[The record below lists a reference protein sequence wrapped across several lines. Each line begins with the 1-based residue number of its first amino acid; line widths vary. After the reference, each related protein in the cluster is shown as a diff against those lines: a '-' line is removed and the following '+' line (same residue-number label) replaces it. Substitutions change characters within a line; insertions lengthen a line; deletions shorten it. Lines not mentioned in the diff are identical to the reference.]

1 MLKSALALAA
11 ASLFLA
17 GTAAAGPT
25 VVKPVEKAAL
35 QVATTFDCAVTPV
48 APPKSAD
55 LFQTTSFTL
64 TKKTGNLPAGRKVIE
79 VRLGTT
85 ATGGALTTFCTDEF
99 GGRGNVLTKKHDSVI
114 VAPPIMDA
122 NYIWLCNAKLTAK
135 DCEPNTPPAV
145 PK

>member
-17 GTAAAGPT
+17 GTAVAGPA
-25 VVKPVEKAAL
+25 VVKPADKPVL
-35 QVATTFDCAVTPV
+35 QVATTFECVVAPA
-48 APPKSAD
+48 APPKSQD

-79 VRLGTT
+79 VRLGV
-85 ATGGALTTFCTDEF
+85 TGTGAPVTTFCSDEF

-122 NYIWLCNAKLTAK
+122 NYIWVCNAKLTSK

-145 PK
+145 PN

>member
-25 VVKPVEKAAL
+25 VVKPADKPVL
-35 QVATTFDCAVTPV
+35 QVATTFECVVAPA
-48 APPKSAD
+48 APPKSQD

-79 VRLGTT
+79 VRLGLN

-122 NYIWLCNAKLTAK
+122 NYIWICNAKLTAK

-145 PK
+145 PN